1 MVKLLS
7 SLCNRK
13 FVSVIV
19 FGLLW
24 GAFSMAVSAATS
36 SIDQAK
42 RAKIDMTIRIVTEQI
57 NRGLYQQAQS
67 HLGTLQTSDEF
78 VAYISQRQHQT
89 IVKLQ
94 NQITQSLEE
103 REKIARILR
112 QSETLAEQGN
122 YADALG
128 LLSQITGSQYASEH
142 ERQMIQDSYQQIS
155 DQNRRQQQ
163 RWQSLFDQSVSSY
176 NSGQSEQARQGF
188 IQVAESGYSVKG
200 DKSPQQY
207 ILLIDDGAVVPT
219 FSDPTLPG
227 ETDRT
232 IQVSS
237 DDMDEDIE
245 PIDLLELEVDR
256 RVADSASMQT
266 QRQKELSYLEVV
278 KQKRAV
284 QVDYTMAIVEDAVEK
299 AQQALDNQ
307 QFDQAMQSLRRAFST
322 VEKNKMLLGDA
333 IYSDYT
339 ARLINLEQKVNEAR
353 QVSQQQTE
361 LQRQQ
366 QADELTTQIRQTM
379 ETQRTQAVA
388 DYMDRAF
395 AFQGEQRYE
404 EALGQLEQLLA
415 VDPLNQRAMIM
426 KQTLQHTVNYIEQ
439 RRIQDEIN
447 TEELELMMDIKR
459 RTIPFADEIN
469 FPRNWKE
476 ISERREAALAEASSP
491 ADAAI
496 NELLDKTVDLSILTE
511 DTTLAEAIEIVQNA
525 VSPALPIVVYWPDL
539 QDNAFI
545 ERDVSIGLDG
555 AGFGNIVLRVALSR
569 ILEAVSSGGFAELGF
584 VAQEGTITIAT
595 KEALPTNLVT
605 NMYDVAD
612 LVNPPANFDEYSS
625 SNQGNQGGGSQGGSS
640 GGGGSSFGGGGGGSS
655 FGGGGG
661 SSFGGG
667 GGGGSSFG
675 GGGSSGGRSGGS
687 GGGSGNDVGNWQSQ
701 EMTFRL
707 IYLIQQTIEPESWY
721 EEGGEGRIFPYQS
734 RLSVLQTPEVHK
746 QINDLLKNL
755 RKDLGQQIAIEARF
769 LLVSENFLEDIGLDV
784 DIPTLDIGGGFT
796 NINIQQDSYSHTIPT
811 ETGVP
816 GTLGGLATAAL
827 GTAFSYES
835 LDDLQVEFIL
845 RATQTHRNSK
855 QIQAPK
861 VMVLNGES
869 ATMQVLTY
877 KNLITDVEVSSDT
890 VTNTGTSSQVFTQN
904 NVIEEYTT
912 GVQLTVTPVLTADK
926 KFVILRIIA
935 YLTDLNTDDR
945 VSVTNVY
952 DPKGEK
958 LTYTLP
964 SVQESSVQTRVAV
977 PDRGT
982 LLLGGLTVTAK
993 REIESGAP
1001 ILSKLPGLGR
1011 FFSNRSTVDD
1021 KMILLILVKPTI
1033 LLQDEVEADAIGAL
1047 SRR

>member
-1 MVKLLS
+1 M
-7 SLCNRK
+7 
-13 FVSVIV
+13 FVIAL
-19 FGLLW
+19 GLLW
-24 GAFSMAVSAATS
+24 GAFSIAVSAAPS

-67 HLGTLQTSDEF
+67 QLGTLQTSDEF

-94 NQITQSLEE
+94 NQITQSIQE

-112 QSETLAEQGN
+112 QSEALAEQGN

-128 LLSQITGSQYASEH
+128 LLSQITASQYASEP
-142 ERQMIQDSYQQIS
+142 ERQMIQDSYQRIS

-163 RWQSLFDQSVSSY
+163 EWQLLFVQSVSAY

-188 IQVAESGYSVKG
+188 MQVIESGYPIKG
-200 DKSPQQY
+200 GKTPEQY
-207 ILLIDDGAVVPT
+207 ILLID
-219 FSDPTLPG
+219 
-227 ETDRT
+227 TDAARAT
-232 IQVSS
+232 TPLADDLQWPIQPDQDIQTTPDVA
-237 DDMDEDIE
+237 DEDIE
-245 PIDLLELEVDR
+245 PIDLLELEVSR
-256 RVADSASMQT
+256 QVADSAST
-266 QRQKELSYLEVV
+266 QAQQEELSYLEVV

-284 QVDYTMAIVEDAVEK
+284 QVDYTMAIVKDAVEK
-299 AQQALDNQ
+299 AQQALDDP

-339 ARLINLEQKVNEAR
+339 ARLIDLEQKVNEAR

-605 NMYDVAD
+605 NMY
-612 LVNPPANFDEYSS
+612 
-625 SNQGNQGGGSQGGSS
+625 
-640 GGGGSSFGGGGGGSS
+640 
-655 FGGGGG
+655 
-661 SSFGGG
+661 
-667 GGGGSSFG
+667 
-675 GGGSSGGRSGGS
+675 
-687 GGGSGNDVGNWQSQ
+687 
-701 EMTFRL
+701 
-707 IYLIQQTIEPESWY
+707 
-721 EEGGEGRIFPYQS
+721 
-734 RLSVLQTPEVHK
+734 
-746 QINDLLKNL
+746 
-755 RKDLGQQIAIEARF
+755 
-769 LLVSENFLEDIGLDV
+769 
-784 DIPTLDIGGGFT
+784 
-796 NINIQQDSYSHTIPT
+796 
-811 ETGVP
+811 
-816 GTLGGLATAAL
+816 
-827 GTAFSYES
+827 
-835 LDDLQVEFIL
+835 
-845 RATQTHRNSK
+845 
-855 QIQAPK
+855 
-861 VMVLNGES
+861 
-869 ATMQVLTY
+869 
-877 KNLITDVEVSSDT
+877 
-890 VTNTGTSSQVFTQN
+890 
-904 NVIEEYTT
+904 
-912 GVQLTVTPVLTADK
+912 
-926 KFVILRIIA
+926 
-935 YLTDLNTDDR
+935 
-945 VSVTNVY
+945 
-952 DPKGEK
+952 
-958 LTYTLP
+958 
-964 SVQESSVQTRVAV
+964 
-977 PDRGT
+977 
-982 LLLGGLTVTAK
+982 
-993 REIESGAP
+993 
-1001 ILSKLPGLGR
+1001 
-1011 FFSNRSTVDD
+1011 
-1021 KMILLILVKPTI
+1021 
-1033 LLQDEVEADAIGAL
+1033 
-1047 SRR
+1047 